1 MTAGVASK
9 FYTATWWTCCMTGI
23 TCINGVYS
31 CFEFTDKQERWAA
44 KVMNDARHWK
54 TNPAQCHQRGHE
66 RALNAAMRLN
76 GGCNALDIWMQ

>member
-1 MTAGVASK
+1 
-9 FYTATWWTCCMTGI
+9 MTGI
-23 TCINGVYS
+23 NCINGVYS
-31 CFEFTDKQERWAA
+31 RFEFTDKQERWAA